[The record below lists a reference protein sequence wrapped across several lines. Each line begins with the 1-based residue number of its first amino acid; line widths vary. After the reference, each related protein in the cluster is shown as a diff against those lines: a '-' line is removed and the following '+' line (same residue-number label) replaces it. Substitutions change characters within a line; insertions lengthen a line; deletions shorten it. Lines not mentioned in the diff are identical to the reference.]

1 MVAHGT
7 ILSTDLSA
15 SQGSGSGIFCVYQ
28 NMVLRR
34 YNAESADMPQI
45 FAITFDITNYFP
57 RKRKKHL
64 FSFNS

>member
-1 MVAHGT
+1 MVAHST

-15 SQGSGSGIFCVYQ
+15 SQGLQSGIFCVYQ

-34 YNAESADMPQI
+34 YNVASADMLQI

-64 FSFNS
+64 CSFNS